1 MDLFKEKYKNIFR
14 DLYDEDN
21 QDNQDNVKE
30 PFQSDEDNTASAGER
45 GVLEGDESQVYV
57 TIMIYAAIILF
68 CSFAIYK
75 INPQHRLV
83 AAGIFGTAFILVP
96 LLTTTIVYFMKSPA
110 GQMPGAKVFFGI
122 VLLGSIMAAIVGI
135 PGMFAIGSVLELIK
149 GYNIRDI
156 FILIFSILTALLLV
170 NSLFGFL
177 GLSQEKTNSFSILSG
192 IITFALVVSKNVAPN
207 YGPESP
213 LKKWILFIIGIIIL
227 VTLINNQ
234 IKPIISDNELGVN
247 GVSGTLIFILL
258 AYLGLDMFIME
269 NKGFPDVIN
278 GLFTAFFIMCIPI
291 INNLLNVIDIDT
303 NTSYIIFGIIATLL
317 GISVAGNVFDLK
329 SAPGKGEFIDQL
341 RKDRTFS
348 FGIFTRIILTIL
360 IMISGYRYLYV
371 VKEDISSY
379 EEFEEAR
386 KAITF
391 IFPILL
397 IMGFGTNIFKAG
409 SSMMSIF
416 YAAATLFAIA
426 LWFYILSK
434 MTDSQK
440 EFINYIVGILFIIF
454 IILALAMTFLL
465 FGNYL
470 TSMDGMMGIVSNLIF
485 YIPCLLIDF
494 INWIKNEFN
503 NTTPTLGIIL
513 ILEILVILSYFYL
526 PSLIDKAVMTSG
538 IEIIKQPNSL
548 DKEIELV
555 GGDRF
560 KMVNEVNPDGGNQT
574 KEIVARFNYSISMWV
589 NINNNAHNQSA
600 LVSEQNIFTYD
611 DKPGVEFKINTDPSI
626 DGESHFIFTLS
637 NEQGNLEERPKVKV
651 TLPLQKWHYFVFNYN
666 YNTVDIFIN
675 GSLYHSYKFNNNNKP
690 TYDIVTDNIFIG
702 DDDGLKGSICNVTY
716 NTTPLK
722 ESEIVNTYNLLNNL
736 NPPTNNL

>member
-21 QDNQDNVKE
+21 EDNENIKE
-30 PFQSDEDNTASAGER
+30 SFQSNDDKASAGER
-45 GVLEGDESQVYV
+45 GLLEGDDSQVYV
-57 TIMIYAAIILF
+57 TIMVYAAIILF
-68 CSFAIYK
+68 CSFVIYK
-75 INPQHRLV
+75 VNPEHRLI
-83 AAGIFGTAFILVP
+83 AASLFGTAFILIP
-96 LLTTTIVYFMKSPA
+96 LLTSAITFFIRSPA
-110 GQMPGAKVFFGI
+110 GEMPGAKVFFGVALVGAI
-122 VLLGSIMAAIVGI
+122 TAALVAI
-135 PGMFAIGSVLELIK
+135 PGIFVTGAVIELIK
-149 GYNIRDI
+149 GFNIRDI
-156 FILIFSILTALLLV
+156 FILIFSILTALLLL
-170 NSLFGFL
+170 NSLFDFL
-177 GLSQEKTNSFSILSG
+177 GLSNEKTNSLSILTG
-192 IITFALVVSKNVAPN
+192 IITFALVVSKNIAPN

-213 LKKWILFIIGIIIL
+213 NKKWILFIIGIIIL
-227 VTLINNQ
+227 LTLINNQ
-234 IKPIISDNELGVN
+234 IKPFISDNDLALN
-247 GVSGTLIFILL
+247 GVSGTLILILL
-258 AYLGLDMFIME
+258 GYLALDMFIMDG
-269 NKGFPDVIN
+269 KGFPDVIN
-278 GLFTAFFIMCIPI
+278 GLFTGFFIMMIPI
-291 INNLLNVIDIDT
+291 INNLLNVIDIDS
-303 NTSYIIFGIIATLL
+303 NTSYILFGIIATLL

-329 SAPGKGEFIDQL
+329 SAPGKGDFINHL
-341 RKDRTFS
+341 RRDSMFS
-348 FGIFTRIILTIL
+348 FGIFSRILLTIV

-434 MTDSQK
+434 MSDSQK
-440 EFINYIVGILFIIF
+440 EFINYIVGILLVIF
-454 IILALAMTFLL
+454 ILLALAMTFLL

-503 NTTPTLGIIL
+503 NTTPTLGIIF
-513 ILEILVILSYFYL
+513 ILEILVILAYFYL
-526 PSLIDKAVMTSG
+526 PSLINKAIMTSG
-538 IEIIKQPNSL
+538 IEIIKQPNGL

-560 KMVNEVNPDGGNQT
+560 KMVNEVSPDGGLQT
-574 KEIVARFNYSISMWV
+574 KEVVARFNYSMSMWV

-600 LVSEQNIFTYD
+600 LVNEQNIFTYD
-611 DKPGVEFKINTDPSI
+611 DKPGVDFKINTDPSI

-637 NEQGNLEERPKVKV
+637 NEKGNLEERPKFKV

-690 TYDIVTDNIFIG
+690 TYDIVTDNIFVG
-702 DDDGLKGSICNVTY
+702 EEDGLKGSICNVIY

-736 NPPTNNL
+736 NPPINNL